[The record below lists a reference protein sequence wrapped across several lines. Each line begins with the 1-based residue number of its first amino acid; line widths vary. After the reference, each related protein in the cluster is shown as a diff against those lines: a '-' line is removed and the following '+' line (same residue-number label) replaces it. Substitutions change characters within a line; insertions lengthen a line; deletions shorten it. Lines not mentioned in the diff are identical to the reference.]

1 MTRNDDSGKK
11 IVRLLTKV
19 NSPIDVNFLV
29 EKLKVNKTTVYRQIE
44 KLLSVGVL
52 TEVDFGDGKK
62 RYELKSL
69 GHHHHLICQKCGKLE
84 DINFDENLLMSEV
97 GKHSKFEVKSHNL
110 EFFGICVGCNQKS

>member
-1 MTRNDDSGKK
+1 MARDDNSGKK

-19 NSPIDVNFLV
+19 NRPIDVNFLV
-29 EKLKVNKTTVYRQIE
+29 E

-84 DINFDENLLMSEV
+84 DINLDENILMLEV
-97 GKHSKFEVKSHNL
+97 HKHSKFEVKSHNL